1 MMNKM
6 FLPILALLSS
16 YTHAE
21 GLLDIYNLAKQKDPQ
36 LLESKAMRDQLFEK
50 INEEQASFLPK
61 INLGLS
67 ANYVY
72 DNLDMQTGSATNSA
86 INLEQSLY
94 NSANWI
100 NLDLAAK
107 NATLSDVSYVLE
119 HQNLVLRTIQ
129 TYFNV
134 LQAEDSLIYSQA
146 TKKAI
151 QRQLAQTQQ
160 RFEVGLAAI
169 TDVHEAEAAFDQ
181 SFADEIYAENTLE
194 NSYEALRELTGLEHR
209 KLNKLDTERFS
220 PQKTLWKIDK
230 WTDAAIEKNLALHQ
244 ARIKKELAKMQ
255 IDLSKS
261 GHKPL
266 VDLTMGLSSTYNN
279 YKDNT
284 VNTDGYSN
292 QGDIGIKFSLP
303 LYTGGAT
310 ASQVKQSSFDYV
322 AASEQ
327 LEKSYRS
334 VMSAVKSSYN
344 NVNASIGSVR
354 AYQQAVVSAESALKA
369 TEAGYEVG
377 TRTIIDVLDAN
388 RKLYD
393 AKTKLA
399 ISRYSYIVNVATL
412 KLNSGSLGKKEIIDI
427 DNGLVNLR

>member
-1 MMNKM
+1 GYHQS
-6 FLPILALLSS
+6 AVGHLSPFIHECRT
-16 YTHAE
+16 YY
-21 GLLDIYNLAKQKDPQ
+21 L
-36 LLESKAMRDQLFEK
+36 
-50 INEEQASFLPK
+50 
-61 INLGLS
+61 
-67 ANYVY
+67 
-72 DNLDMQTGSATNSA
+72 NS
-86 INLEQSLY
+86 
-94 NSANWI
+94 
-100 NLDLAAK
+100 
-107 NATLSDVSYVLE
+107 
-119 HQNLVLRTIQ
+119 R
-129 TYFNV
+129 
-134 LQAEDSLIYSQA
+134 
-146 TKKAI
+146 
-151 QRQLAQTQQ
+151 
-160 RFEVGLAAI
+160 
-169 TDVHEAEAAFDQ
+169 
-181 SFADEIYAENTLE
+181 FADEIYAENTLE

-344 NVNASIGSVR
+344 NVNASIGAVR

>member
-1 MMNKM
+1 
-6 FLPILALLSS
+6 
-16 YTHAE
+16 
-21 GLLDIYNLAKQKDPQ
+21 
-36 LLESKAMRDQLFEK
+36 
-50 INEEQASFLPK
+50 
-61 INLGLS
+61 
-67 ANYVY
+67 
-72 DNLDMQTGSATNSA
+72 
-86 INLEQSLY
+86 
-94 NSANWI
+94 
-100 NLDLAAK
+100 
-107 NATLSDVSYVLE
+107 
-119 HQNLVLRTIQ
+119 
-129 TYFNV
+129 
-134 LQAEDSLIYSQA
+134 
-146 TKKAI
+146 
-151 QRQLAQTQQ
+151 
-160 RFEVGLAAI
+160 LAAI

-310 ASQVKQSSFDYV
+310 VSQVKQSSFDYV

-344 NVNASIGSVR
+344 NVNASIGAVR

>member
-1 MMNKM
+1 M
-6 FLPILALLSS
+6 
-16 YTHAE
+16 T
-21 GLLDIYNLAKQKDPQ
+21 
-36 LLESKAMRDQLFEK
+36 K
-50 INEEQASFLPK
+50 IFIFCS
-61 INLGLS
+61 
-67 ANYVY
+67 
-72 DNLDMQTGSATNSA
+72 
-86 INLEQSLY
+86 
-94 NSANWI
+94 W
-100 NLDLAAK
+100 
-107 NATLSDVSYVLE
+107 
-119 HQNLVLRTIQ
+119 
-129 TYFNV
+129 
-134 LQAEDSLIYSQA
+134 DSCSHFPLLIYSQA

-344 NVNASIGSVR
+344 NVNASIGAVR

>member
-1 MMNKM
+1 M
-6 FLPILALLSS
+6 FAPS
-16 YTHAE
+16 
-21 GLLDIYNLAKQKDPQ
+21 
-36 LLESKAMRDQLFEK
+36 
-50 INEEQASFLPK
+50 
-61 INLGLS
+61 
-67 ANYVY
+67 
-72 DNLDMQTGSATNSA
+72 
-86 INLEQSLY
+86 LEQSLY

-146 TKKAI
+146 TKTAI